1 MDINNKKHDGMI
13 LIITSFS
20 QLYNFFSYFNE
31 KKLIQN
37 KKVYL
42 TIFSDLIP
50 SELIL
55 ELKQYIEKYA
65 SVEILDMRRTKLN
78 ISLLN
83 IYILRV
89 FFYYFLIIKK
99 IFQLKKTFIISHILV
114 SGRMQIPI
122 LLLMFF
128 FSKSKIFFAE
138 DGVGEYVPY
147 ANSEKKPI
155 FFFFLKKFLKINN
168 FRIHIL
174 QLSNSRNDY
183 FRILNQPFLK
193 DDNFIKNITM
203 YRNFLK
209 NDQKN
214 TYLLKPKCIIIGTL
228 PSTSFT
234 IGNIEDLYIATV
246 NEINKKYSYNSNEI
260 FFFPHPRIEASHN
273 EKLIKS
279 LSNYLIVQKPSSI
292 IVESYLVDESVEL
305 VVGSLS
311 TALYYA
317 KVLFNKKETFYLDHS
332 QSSKKKDK
340 DKNFLNFFKKVGIKS
355 FLN

>member
-1 MDINNKKHDGMI
+1 MNNYKKKQDGII

-31 KKLIQN
+31 NRLIKN
-37 KKVYL
+37 KKIYL
-42 TIFSDLIP
+42 TIFSNLIP
-50 SELIL
+50 GELIL
-55 ELKQYIEKYA
+55 QLKQYIEKFTT
-65 SVEILDMRRTKLN
+65 VEILDMRRTKLK
-78 ISLLN
+78 IPILN

-99 IFQLKKTFIISHILV
+99 IFQLKKTIIISHILV

-122 LLLMFF
+122 LCLMFF
-128 FSKSKIFFAE
+128 FSKSQIFFAE

-147 ANSEKKPI
+147 ANSEKKTI
-155 FFFFLKKFLKINN
+155 FFFFLKKILKKNN

-193 DDNFIKNITM
+193 EDNFIRNITM
-203 YRNFLK
+203 YKNFLK
-209 NDQKN
+209 NDRKN
-214 TYLLKPKCIIIGTL
+214 TYLFKPKCIIIGTL
-228 PSTSFT
+228 PSNTFT
-234 IGNIEDLYIATV
+234 ISNIQDLYIKTV
-246 NEINKKYSYNSNEI
+246 NEINKRYTYNLNEI
-260 FFFPHPRIEASHN
+260 FFFPHPRIQASHN

-279 LSNYLIVQKPSSI
+279 LSNYLIVQQPSSI

-340 DKNFLNFFKKVGIKS
+340 DKKFLNFFKKVGIKS
-355 FLN
+355 FFN